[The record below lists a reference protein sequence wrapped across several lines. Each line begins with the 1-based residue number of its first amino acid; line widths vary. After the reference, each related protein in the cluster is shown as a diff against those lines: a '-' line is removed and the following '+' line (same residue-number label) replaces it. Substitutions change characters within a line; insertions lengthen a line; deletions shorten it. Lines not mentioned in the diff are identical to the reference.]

1 MYYMKNL
8 ESMSGQELKE
18 YLEETKL
25 SINNLSKEY
34 IDKIE
39 NKIDE
44 SKNKK
49 ELIQQALMIKK
60 IYKYVE
66 WTNEAIKMNDNVP
79 NRSKVI
85 PKRGEIW
92 TCELGQN
99 IGSEENKIRPVIIL
113 QNDTGNVNAP
123 TTIVV
128 PISNRPKRIAVHIAL
143 RSGDFILVEGEK
155 MEITG
160 TVLAEQIRVV
170 SKARLGRHVATL
182 SDKFM
187 KLLDSKIKISLDL

>member
-1 MYYMKNL
+1 MKNL
-8 ESMSGQELKE
+8 KEMNKEELDKYICDTE
-18 YLEETKL
+18 QQIHKL
-25 SINNLSKEY
+25 IEDYIHKINNKLHQNKHIRRSKERSY
-34 IDKIE
+34 DIGR
-39 NKIDE
+39 
-44 SKNKK
+44 
-49 ELIQQALMIKK
+49 L
-60 IYKYVE
+60 YKYVE
-66 WTNEAIKMNDNVP
+66 WVNDGIEMNDNVK
-79 NRSKVI
+79 NRIRVV
-85 PKRGEIW
+85 PKRGEVW

-99 IGSEENKIRPVIIL
+99 IGSEENKIRPVIII
-113 QNDTGNVNAP
+113 QNDTGNQNAP

-128 PISNRPKRIAVHIAL
+128 PISNRPKKIAVHISI
-143 RSGDFILVEGEK
+143 RNGDFQLVEGEK

>member
-1 MYYMKNL
+1 MKNL

-18 YLEETKL
+18 YIEETKL

-49 ELIQQALMIKK
+49 ELLQQALMIKK

>member
-1 MYYMKNL
+1 MRNL
-8 ESMSGQELKE
+8 ENMTGQELKD
-18 YLEETKL
+18 YIEETKS
-25 SINNLSKEY
+25 SIGNLSKEY
-34 IDKIE
+34 MDTIE
-39 NKIDE
+39 NKINE
-44 SKNKK
+44 SKNRK
-49 ELIQQALMIKK
+49 ELLQQALIIKK

-66 WTNEAIKMNDNVP
+66 WTNEGIKMNDNVP

-182 SDKFM
+182 NDKFM

>member
-49 ELIQQALMIKK
+49 ELLQQALMIKK

>member
-1 MYYMKNL
+1 MKNL

-18 YLEETKL
+18 YIEETKL
-25 SINNLSKEY
+25 SISNLSKEY

-39 NKIDE
+39 NKIHE

-49 ELIQQALMIKK
+49 EFLQQALMIKK

-66 WTNEAIKMNDNVP
+66 WANEAIKMNDNVP

-182 SDKFM
+182 NDKFM